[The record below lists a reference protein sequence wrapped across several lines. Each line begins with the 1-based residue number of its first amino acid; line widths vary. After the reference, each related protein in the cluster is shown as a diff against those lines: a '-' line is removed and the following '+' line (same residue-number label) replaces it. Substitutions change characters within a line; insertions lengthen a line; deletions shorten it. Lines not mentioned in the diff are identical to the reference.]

1 MIVLEAHVK
10 RTILWIGMLVISAAL
25 AFAAGTDDQYRD
37 PDRLAQLIADNEPA
51 HFLVDVRS
59 PEEYAAGHIPT
70 AINIP
75 VGEIGDRPPTDDKN
89 ALIVVYCASGRRSAR
104 SQAILEGLGYVRV
117 VDFGSISRWTG
128 PIVSEDT
135 E

>member
-1 MIVLEAHVK
+1 MK
-10 RTILWIGMLVISAAL
+10 RAAALIAMMLISAAL
-25 AFAAGTDDQYRD
+25 ALAAGPPADIEGYHD
-37 PDRLAQLIADNEPA
+37 PDALARLVAGGEPA

-75 VGEIGDRPPTDDKN
+75 VSQIGDRPPTDDRN
-89 ALIVVYCASGRRSAR
+89 ALIVVYCASGARSAR
-104 SQAILEGLGYVRV
+104 AAAVLDGLGYLRV

-128 PIVSEDT
+128 SVVTDET